1 VNAAAA
7 GISVAAT
14 GWPRALAA
22 LLLVLGVALLLA
34 WALRRAGIAKPL
46 APTRLDLVASRPLDG
61 RNRLVVVRWDGREHL
76 LAVGPAGDHGDREPR
91 RGGSDDAAA
100 SAS

>member
-34 WALRRAGIAKPL
+34 WALRRSGLAKPL
-46 APTRLDLVASRPLDG
+46 ASPRLALVASRPLDG

-76 LAVGPAGDHGDREPR
+76 LAVGPGGIAAIESRVVVEPQAPP
-91 RGGSDDAAA
+91 GLAP
-100 SAS
+100 